1 MKLTKSQLKK
11 IIKEELNEM
20 IGDQEKEVERGRLEH
35 KFKVDGIIK
44 RVIELSD
51 ENPLH
56 GRGSHIA
63 TKNNF
68 LIYLQDTNFDW
79 ASPSATED
87 EVENIF
93 RRWHPRIK

>member
-1 MKLTKSQLKK
+1 
-11 IIKEELNEM
+11 M
-20 IGDQEKEVERGRLEH
+20 ISDQEKEEERNRLEH

-51 ENPLH
+51 ENPLY
-56 GRGSHIA
+56 GSGSHIA
-63 TKNNF
+63 TKNSF

>member
-1 MKLTKSQLKK
+1 MTKSRLRAL
-11 IIKEELNEM
+11 IKEELSEV
-20 IGDQEKEVERGRLEH
+20 ISDQEKEEERNRLEH

-51 ENPLH
+51 ENPLY

-63 TKNNF
+63 TKNSF